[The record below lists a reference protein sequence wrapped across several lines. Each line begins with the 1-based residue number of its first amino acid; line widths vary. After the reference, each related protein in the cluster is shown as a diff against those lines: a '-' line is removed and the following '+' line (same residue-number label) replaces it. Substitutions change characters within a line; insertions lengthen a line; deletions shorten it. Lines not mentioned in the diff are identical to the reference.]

1 VGPLL
6 RPDRI
11 VRDLQALDTSAPGLQ
26 PDVLDDRV
34 LRRRMLDVIR
44 RAVPHDFYAFVLT
57 DPQTTV
63 GTSPLA
69 EIPDLDDLPRVIR
82 LKYLTRPGRWTTLD
96 GSGCTTLHAATGG
109 DLRRSDQWA
118 GALRQHGITDVLVAV
133 LRDRHGTWG
142 FLDLW
147 RRTGVFA
154 DAEVATLAAALPA
167 MTAAL
172 RGVAARSFVLGTPSA
187 ARQAPAAH
195 GPGVLLLGDD
205 LTPVAGTPQLRDW
218 LTTLLP
224 TAADVGP
231 VPASALNV
239 AAQLLAVE
247 AGVDDHPPAG
257 RVALAPGTWLTVRA
271 DRLTEPLSGASI
283 AVGYELTSPA
293 ERLDLFARAHALSP
307 REREVLVAVATG
319 LDTRGASRQLGI
331 TELTVQD
338 HLKSVFA
345 RTAAASRADLLA
357 RALGT

>member
-1 VGPLL
+1 MGPPL
-6 RPDRI
+6 PSDRI
-11 VRDLQALDTSAPGLQ
+11 VRDLHALDAATCPH
-26 PDVLDDRV
+26 PDDPEDRA
-34 LRRRMLDVIR
+34 LRRRMLDVIGT
-44 RAVPHDFYAFVLT
+44 VIPYDFYAFVLT

-69 EIPDLDDLPRVIR
+69 EVPDLDDLPRVIR

-96 GSGCTTLHAATGG
+96 ASGCTTLLAATGG
-109 DLRRSDQWA
+109 DLGRSDQWE
-118 GALRQHGITDVLVAV
+118 GALRQHGVTDVLVAV

-154 DAEVATLAAALPA
+154 SAEVAAVASALPRL
-167 MTAAL
+167 TAAV
-172 RGVAARSFVLGTPSA
+172 RNVVARSFVVGP
-187 ARQAPAAH
+187 PAAAPKAATAY

-205 LTPVAGTPQLRDW
+205 LTPVAGTRQLRDW

-224 TAADVGP
+224 TAGDAGP

-247 AGVDDHPPAG
+247 AGVDDHPPSG

-293 ERLDLFARAHALSP
+293 DRLDLFARAHAMSP
-307 REREVLVAVATG
+307 RESDVVVAVATG
-319 LDTRGASRQLGI
+319 LDTRGAARRLGI

-345 RTAAASRADLLA
+345 RTGAASRADLLA
-357 RALGT
+357 RALGS

>member
-1 VGPLL
+1 MGPLL

-11 VRDLQALDTSAPGLQ
+11 VRELHALHTAPTAPQ
-26 PDVLDDRV
+26 REEPDDRA

-69 EIPDLDDLPRVIR
+69 EVPDLDDLPRVIR
-82 LKYLTRPGRWTTLD
+82 LKYLTRPGRWTALAQT
-96 GSGCTTLHAATGG
+96 GCTTLLAATGG
-109 DLRRSDQWA
+109 DLSRSDQWA
-118 GALRQHGITDVLVAV
+118 GALRQHGVTDVLVAV

-154 DAEVATLAAALPA
+154 DAEVAALAAALPA

-172 RGVAARSFVLGTPSA
+172 RGTAARSFVVGPSSGG
-187 ARQAPAAH
+187 RQAPAAH

-247 AGVDDHPPAG
+247 AGVDDHPPTG

-293 ERLDLFARAHALSP
+293 ERLDLFARAHALTP
-307 REREVLVAVATG
+307 REGEVLVAVATG
-319 LDTRGASRQLGI
+319 LDTRGASRRLGI

>member
-1 VGPLL
+1 MGPLL

-11 VRDLQALDTSAPGLQ
+11 VRQLRALDAAPD
-26 PDVLDDRV
+26 PPSNEPDDRA
-34 LRRRMLDVIR
+34 LRRSMLDVLGSVI
-44 RAVPHDFYAFVLT
+44 PHDFYAFVLT
-57 DPQTTV
+57 DPQTAV

-96 GSGCTTLHAATGG
+96 PTGCTTLLAATGG
-109 DLRRSDQWA
+109 DLRRSQQWA
-118 GALRQHGITDVLVAV
+118 QVLQQHGVSDVLVAV

-154 DAEVATLAAALPA
+154 SAEVAAVAAALPTLTGA
-167 MTAAL
+167 V
-172 RGVAARSFVLGTPSA
+172 RGVVARSFVIGPPDA
-187 ARQAPAAH
+187 APKAATAH

-247 AGVDDHPPAG
+247 AGVDDQPPSG

-293 ERLDLFARAHALSP
+293 DRLDLFARAHALSP
-307 REREVLVAVATG
+307 REREVMEAVATG
-319 LDTRGASRQLGI
+319 LDTRGAARRLAI

-345 RTAAASRADLLA
+345 RTGAASRADLLA
-357 RALGT
+357 RALGS

>member
-1 VGPLL
+1 MGPLL

-11 VRDLQALDTSAPGLQ
+11 VRELHALHTSAAGPP
-26 PDVLDDRV
+26 PDELDDRV
-34 LRRRMLDVIR
+34 LRRHLLDVIR

-69 EIPDLDDLPRVIR
+69 EVPDLGDLPRVIR

-96 GSGCTTLHAATGG
+96 QSGCTTLLAATGG
-109 DLRRSDQWA
+109 VLSRSDQWA
-118 GALRQHGITDVLVAV
+118 DALRRHGVTDVLVAV

-154 DAEVATLAAALPA
+154 DAEVAAVAAALPA
-167 MTAAL
+167 MTDAL
-172 RGVAARSFVLGTPSA
+172 RGVVARSFVVGPPGAL
-187 ARQAPAAH
+187 RQAPAPH
-195 GPGVLLLGDD
+195 GPGLLLLGDD
-205 LTPVAGTPQLRDW
+205 LTPVAGTPQLREW

-247 AGVDDHPPAG
+247 AGVDDHPSSG

-293 ERLDLFARAHALSP
+293 DRLDLFARAHALSP
-307 REREVLVAVATG
+307 REREVVVAVATG
-319 LDTRGASRQLGI
+319 LDTRGAARRLGI

-345 RTAAASRADLLA
+345 RTGAASRADLLA

>member
-1 VGPLL
+1 
-6 RPDRI
+6 
-11 VRDLQALDTSAPGLQ
+11 
-26 PDVLDDRV
+26 
-34 LRRRMLDVIR
+34 MLDVIGS
-44 RAVPHDFYAFVLT
+44 AVPHDFYAFILT

-69 EIPDLDDLPRVIR
+69 EVPDLDDLPRVIR
-82 LKYLTRPGRWTTLD
+82 LKYLTRPGRWNTLD
-96 GSGCTTLHAATGG
+96 RSGCTTLLAATGG
-109 DLRRSDQWA
+109 DLSRSHQWA
-118 GALRQHGITDVLVAV
+118 GSLRQHGVTDVLVAV

-147 RRTGVFA
+147 RRTGAFA
-154 DAEVATLAAALPA
+154 DTEVAALATALPTL
-167 MTAAL
+167 TAAL
-172 RGVAARSFVLGTPSA
+172 RGVVARSFVVGPPSA
-187 ARQAPAAH
+187 QPQASVAH

-205 LTPVAGTPQLRDW
+205 LTPVAGTPQLRAW

-247 AGVDDHPPAG
+247 ADVDNHQPSG
-257 RVALAPGTWLTVRA
+257 RVSLAPGTWLTVRA
-271 DRLTEPLSGASI
+271 DRLTEPVSGATI

-293 ERLDLFARAHALSP
+293 DRLDLFARAHALSP
-307 REREVLVAVATG
+307 REREVVVAVATG
-319 LDTRGASRQLGI
+319 LDTRGASRRLGI

-345 RTAAASRADLLA
+345 RTGAASRADLLA

>member
-1 VGPLL
+1 MAPPL

-11 VRDLQALDTSAPGLQ
+11 VRELHALDPAVSGPHSQ
-26 PDVLDDRV
+26 ELDDRV
-34 LRRRMLDVIR
+34 LRRDMLDVIGG
-44 RAVPHDFYAFVLT
+44 AIPHEFYAFVLT

-69 EIPDLDDLPRVIR
+69 EVPDLDDLPRVIR
-82 LKYLTRPGRWTTLD
+82 LKYLTTPGRWTALD
-96 GSGCTTLHAATGG
+96 QSGCTTLLAATGG
-109 DLRRSDQWA
+109 DLSRSDQWA
-118 GALRQHGITDVLVAV
+118 GALRQHSVTDVLVAV

-147 RRTGVFA
+147 RRTGPFL
-154 DAEVATLAAALPA
+154 DAEVAAIAAALPTL
-167 MTAAL
+167 TAGL
-172 RGVAARSFVLGTPSA
+172 RGVVARSFVVGPAFA
-187 ARQAPAAH
+187 APRSPAAH

-205 LTPVAGTPQLRDW
+205 LTPVAGTPQLQEW

-224 TAADVGP
+224 TPADVWP

-247 AGVDDHPPAG
+247 AEIDDHPPSG

-271 DRLTEPLSGASI
+271 DRLTHPVPGASI

-293 ERLDLFARAHALSP
+293 DRLDLFARAHALSP
-307 REREVLVAVATG
+307 RERDVVVAVATG
-319 LDTRGASRQLGI
+319 LDTRGVSRHLGI

-345 RTAAASRADLLA
+345 RTGAASRADLLA